1 MRNCRETIFPFRALE
16 TLVYTDRQAKEIM
29 RCSIMLFE
37 HSVSILHAFNFS
49 LFLDYYLYVM
59 SWLSEEVW
67 LPPGIRWEELEG
79 EEFAQFHH
87 LLFPFIFSILF
98 IG

>member
-1 MRNCRETIFPFRALE
+1 MHLNVNSHKIFGPNQFIQTDKIKRLCAVLSCFLD
-16 TLVYTDRQAKEIM
+16 TLSLSFMFLT
-29 RCSIMLFE
+29 C
-37 HSVSILHAFNFS
+37 S
-49 LFLDYYLYVM
+49 LFLDYYFYVM
-59 SWLSEEVW
+59 TWLSEEIW
-67 LPPGIRWEELEG
+67 LPPGIKWEELEG

>member
-1 MRNCRETIFPFRALE
+1 MHVNVNSHKIFGPNQFIQ
-16 TLVYTDRQAKEIM
+16 TDKIKLKM
-29 RCSIMLFE
+29 FLD
-37 HSVSILHAFNFS
+37 ILSLSCMFLTCS
-49 LFLDYYLYVM
+49 LFLDYYFYVM
-59 SWLSEEVW
+59 TWLSEEIW
-67 LPPGIRWEELEG
+67 LPPGIKWEELEG